1 MEKKSTARN
10 GWGVLPF
17 GFNLRPLR
25 VRSPPMATTVSD
37 FHSPGPGYHIR
48 YQDLREI
55 HRAVFEGD
63 AEKMQEIEQLL
74 VFGLHD
80 LNQRDRKNR
89 TPLHLACA
97 IGSVDMVKELV
108 MWECELNL
116 RDGENRTALVKAVQC
131 QEEACVD
138 ILLKNGADVNTKDFK
153 GNTALHYA
161 SYEGN
166 ISIARKL
173 LYNKGDIEAKNKDGL
188 TPLLVAVNEKKEKMA
203 KFLLGEANVNAV
215 DHAKRSA
222 LHLAC
227 ANGHEDMVKLL
238 VDRKCQLN
246 LRDSENT
253 TALLKAV
260 QSQEEACVDIL
271 LKHGA
276 NPDLKDNKGNTAL
289 HYAALGENVTIAQKV
304 LLRKGNM
311 EIKNKDGLTPLL
323 VAVNEKKEKIVEFLV
338 EKANINAVDPAKR
351 SALHLA
357 CANGREDMVK
367 LLVDRKCQLNLRDG
381 EDRTALVK
389 AVQCQEEACVTLLLE
404 HGADPNLKDNK
415 GNTALH
421 YAAREEILSIAEKL
435 LLKNAN
441 IEAKNMDGL
450 TPLLVALNENKEQMV
465 KFLVGKGARLLA
477 GDTVKSSDQLIS
489 EHKEEMKPENSSQN
503 HDLVAKKSEE
513 VALSRLTRKAD
524 TDDSRPSK
532 HEDLSSGTKDLQA
545 QVNYVEEIKKKTVPK
560 LNLRKLMAA
569 FQRPKRAKCGLVSQE
584 DRPLFADN
592 NFAREDKTETLC
604 KPSVSVSDYSPLAF
618 VSPETPQKS
627 LAMLGVTKSISARL
641 PKKSVDCLPGAADQQ
656 GKSISA
662 RLPKKSVDCLPG
674 AADQQGKSISARLP
688 KKSVD
693 CLPGAADQQG
703 KSIFNEQVED
713 SPRKDLRHWESPT
726 KVKDSVPTEA
736 VTTSDKQ
743 TPRSDFS
750 SEPDLEVAS
759 EQKQEQE
766 RPDKSENNHPQDKVI
781 LQTCILAEKTSES
794 QMKQVNIPL
803 VQLQNMA
810 REPEMNMECD
820 RQSDRSVHSEH
831 RRVHEEY
838 EEIQMKQGKLDW
850 KNVKRMSRELK
861 QKIGKTCKKYGIITH
876 PKLERL
882 RGNSKEADFKEMPPN
897 VTKVTLDREEKDE
910 FGVSVSVVPQAFPEQ
925 KEPSLDNAILSH
937 SYSGSL
943 DYACQSSSKLS
954 SHENDNKPG
963 EHVFNKNESLDSDP
977 ENKVR
982 NPLVT
987 SEVKED
993 QEFDMQMAKSLN
1005 QNTTNSKLD
1014 TGYIPPYSD
1023 PESLL
1028 DLRPAHSNVAKRM
1041 IQKKR
1046 HDTSAITNTY
1056 KKTKPIP
1063 DSFQKPLYADN
1074 DSTDNYKST
1083 EPALENVSSSP
1094 RPFRTSKVYQK
1105 EELQQDMQN
1114 LQRFKNEKGMLQ
1126 EKLALEKEKV
1136 ELQEETGKE
1145 RKQHESSKMEG
1156 AENIYAA
1163 AAAAAAAVPVPVPAA
1178 GLIQQRKSGK
1188 TDYHLFPTTQNEDSD
1203 SNDPGLSIMEIKK
1216 DTNVKWAS
1224 KASVIKPGFEES
1236 DSLTGSLLRVSNDN
1250 SLREMDQDERSNDP
1264 GLSVMEIKKD
1274 TNVKWA
1280 SKASVITP
1288 GFEEADS
1295 LTGSLL
1301 RVSNDNSLREMD
1313 QDERRPAKKTSKE
1326 KNKVKKQV
1334 KSVEHL
1340 DDLTQSSEAA
1350 SEDCKLQ
1357 YSDYKSSLLLIEL
1370 GMDCKDSVSVLTFR
1384 DAILKY
1390 ERSIELKKKECERL
1404 KRKILKVERKV
1415 NGLEK
1420 LLPETKEM
1428 KSQLEHQ
1435 KVEWERELYRLR
1447 LTLKQE
1453 KEKRRSAEMLYINIK
1468 EQLRSREELSEVS
1481 PPHEKEKG
1489 LLLENRTLQDE
1500 IATLRVE
1507 IDTIR
1512 NQKQEKEKRYREDT
1526 EIKKEKNDSIK
1537 LNEDEK
1543 LNRERLEAK
1552 LQSYRARLATAIQD
1566 HDQSQASKRDLELAF
1581 QRAKDE
1587 WSHLQAKM
1595 NFEMSNLKE
1604 NNDVLSQQLS
1614 EAESK
1619 LNALE
1624 IELQYTRDALREK
1637 TLALEHV
1644 QRNPK
1649 QTEGQKKEIEQ
1660 KYQNEQG
1667 KVNEYIGK
1675 HESLEGKLSQLQSEN
1690 MLLREQLDDAY
1701 SRVECKEKTRTDLE
1715 DQVQLIVRNLQ
1726 AESEKRS
1733 RILQER
1739 NKELINECKHL
1750 MERVFMYEKEKEER
1764 EASPELSHYRINL
1777 EDEVQDLK
1785 TLDQIESQCGDEK
1798 ENLKKCMELKQPLQF
1813 RLDQEVKKNE
1823 ELQKENTG
1831 LKNLLNMTGRMLL
1844 SKYENG
1850 ELPFYGDLKT
1860 SQTDADIQ
1868 INMLKQKIGDL
1879 RARLETESS
1888 RCLHLDAKNQVLQQ
1902 ELLSMMATEREC
1914 EKLKQIKKNL
1924 EEKVVNL
1931 RSHAEVNVVEGIQVE
1946 KYYKW
1951 EIDQRARLIVE
1962 ERLKE
1967 VNLFLQR
1974 RAASQENLEQLRAS
1988 HDASIRSQLALRIE
2002 ELESELQSKIRNS
2015 QELKIEL
2022 EKYRQLYLE
2031 ESEMR
2036 MSLTK
2041 KLSKTNERLEGTT
2054 TKYLVERQQ
2063 NRPFHSTPTMGPV
2076 LEGPYVGN
2084 LTSSLLL
2091 DRNVTPRENV
2101 MIPTSRPQTSVRSIE
2116 THLIKMLQELE
2127 DSITGELK
2135 EVAREL
2141 ESGFCRS
2148 SPLGPTDESNVN
2160 QDLVLQASQEY
2171 VEIFNRKYVI

>member
-1 MEKKSTARN
+1 MS
-10 GWGVLPF
+10 
-17 GFNLRPLR
+17 
-25 VRSPPMATTVSD
+25 
-37 FHSPGPGYHIR
+37 
-48 YQDLREI
+48 
-55 HRAVFEGD
+55 
-63 AEKMQEIEQLL
+63 
-74 VFGLHD
+74 
-80 LNQRDRKNR
+80 
-89 TPLHLACA
+89 
-97 IGSVDMVKELV
+97 
-108 MWECELNL
+108 
-116 RDGENRTALVKAVQC
+116 AL
-131 QEEACVD
+131 
-138 ILLKNGADVNTKDFK
+138 
-153 GNTALHYA
+153 
-161 SYEGN
+161 
-166 ISIARKL
+166 RKL
-173 LYNKGDIEAKNKDGL
+173 KVCMSCWLLAVVPGRLGPHVDSQEDLTFLWDMFGEKSLHSLVKDGL

-215 DHAKRSA
+215 DHAKRSALHLACANGHEDMVKLLVDRKCQLNLRDSENTTALLKAVQSQEEACVDILLKHGANPDLKDNKGNTALHYAALGENVTIAQKVLLRKGNMEIKNKDGLTPLLVAVNEKKEKIVEFLVEKANINAVDPAKRSA

-450 TPLLVALNENKEQMV
+450 TPLSVALNENKEQMV

-532 HEDLSSGTKDLQA
+532 HEDLSSGTK
-545 QVNYVEEIKKKTVPK
+545 TVPK

-569 FQRPKRAKCGLVSQE
+569 FRRPKRAKCGLVSQE

-656 GKSISA
+656 GKSI
-662 RLPKKSVDCLPG
+662 
-674 AADQQGKSISARLP
+674 
-688 KKSVD
+688 
-693 CLPGAADQQG
+693 
-703 KSIFNEQVED
+703 FNEQVED

-743 TPRSDFS
+743 TPRSEYFS

-766 RPDKSENNHPQDKVI
+766 RTDKSENNHPQDKVI

-794 QMKQVNIPL
+794 QTKQVNIPL
-803 VQLQNMA
+803 VQLQNVA
-810 REPEMNMECD
+810 REPEMNMECG
-820 RQSDRSVHSEH
+820 RQGDRSVHSEH

-882 RGNSKEADFKEMPPN
+882 RGNSKEADLKEVPPN

-987 SEVKED
+987 FEVKED

-1028 DLRPAHSNVAKRM
+1028 DLRPAHSNVAKHM

-1163 AAAAAAAVPVPVPAA
+1163 AAAAAAAAAVPVPVPAA

-1203 SNDPGLSIMEIKK
+1203 SKRVYWTFAQTVSGKVEFKTWETFGELSGLSSSEAPCNDPGLSIMEIKK

-1224 KASVIKPGFEES
+1224 KASVIKPGFEEA

-1264 GLSVMEIKKD
+1264 GLSIMEIKKD

-1288 GFEEADS
+1288 GFEEGDS

-1313 QDERRPAKKTSKE
+1313 QDERS
-1326 KNKVKKQV
+1326 VKKQV

-1447 LTLKQE
+1447 
-1453 KEKRRSAEMLYINIK
+1453 
-1468 EQLRSREELSEVS
+1468 VS
-1481 PPHEKEKG
+1481 PPREKEKG
-1489 LLLENRTLQDE
+1489 LLLENRRLQDE

-1512 NQKQEKEKRYREDT
+1512 NQKQEKEKRYREAT

-1537 LNEDEK
+1537 LNEVTLTNTVFQSSGQLNVVTTENNMLNSNLQDEK

-1587 WSHLQAKM
+1587 WCHLQAKM

-1750 MERVFMYEKEKEER
+1750 MERVFTYEKEKEER
-1764 EASPELSHYRINL
+1764 EVVMRELQQELADALKKQSMSQASPELSHYRINL

-1831 LKNLLNMTGRMLL
+1831 
-1844 SKYENG
+1844 
-1850 ELPFYGDLKT
+1850 
-1860 SQTDADIQ
+1860 
-1868 INMLKQKIGDL
+1868 
-1879 RARLETESS
+1879 
-1888 RCLHLDAKNQVLQQ
+1888 
-1902 ELLSMMATEREC
+1902 
-1914 EKLKQIKKNL
+1914 
-1924 EEKVVNL
+1924 
-1931 RSHAEVNVVEGIQVE
+1931 
-1946 KYYKW
+1946 
-1951 EIDQRARLIVE
+1951 
-1962 ERLKE
+1962 
-1967 VNLFLQR
+1967 
-1974 RAASQENLEQLRAS
+1974 
-1988 HDASIRSQLALRIE
+1988 
-2002 ELESELQSKIRNS
+2002 
-2015 QELKIEL
+2015 
-2022 EKYRQLYLE
+2022 
-2031 ESEMR
+2031 
-2036 MSLTK
+2036 
-2041 KLSKTNERLEGTT
+2041 
-2054 TKYLVERQQ
+2054 
-2063 NRPFHSTPTMGPV
+2063 
-2076 LEGPYVGN
+2076 
-2084 LTSSLLL
+2084 
-2091 DRNVTPRENV
+2091 
-2101 MIPTSRPQTSVRSIE
+2101 
-2116 THLIKMLQELE
+2116 MLQELE

-2171 VEIFNRKYVI
+2171 VEIFNRKYMI

>member
-55 HRAVFEGD
+55 HRAVFDGD
-63 AEKMQEIEQLL
+63 AEKMQEIHQLQ
-74 VFGLHD
+74 VFGLRD

-97 IGSVDMVKELV
+97 IGSVYMVKKLV
-108 MWECELNL
+108 KWECQLNL

-138 ILLKNGADVNTKDFK
+138 ILLKKRADVNTKDFK

-173 LYNKGDIEAKNKDGL
+173 LSSKGDIEAKNKDGL
-188 TPLLVAVNEKKEKMA
+188 TPLLVAVNEKKVKMVEFLVEK
-203 KFLLGEANVNAV
+203 ANINAV

-253 TALLKAV
+253 TALLK
-260 QSQEEACVDIL
+260 
-271 LKHGA
+271 
-276 NPDLKDNKGNTAL
+276 
-289 HYAALGENVTIAQKV
+289 
-304 LLRKGNM
+304 
-311 EIKNKDGLTPLL
+311 DGLTPLL
-323 VAVNEKKEKIVEFLV
+323 VAVNEKKEKMVEFLV
-338 EKANINAVDPAKR
+338 EKANINAVDHAKR

-357 CANGREDMVK
+357 CASGREDMVK

-389 AVQCQEEACVTLLLE
+389 AVQCQEKACVTLLLE

-421 YAAREEILSIAEKL
+421 YAAREEIISIAEKL

-513 VALSRLTRKAD
+513 VALSSLTRKAD

-532 HEDLSSGTKDLQA
+532 HEDLSSGTKTVPELNLRKLVAGFRRPKRAKCGLVSQEDRPLFADNNFAREDKTETLCKPSVSVSDYSPLAFVSPDTPQKSLA
-545 QVNYVEEIKKKTVPK
+545 MLGVTKTVPK
-560 LNLRKLMAA
+560 LNLRKLVAG
-569 FQRPKRAKCGLVSQE
+569 FRRPKRAKCGLVSQE

-627 LAMLGVTKSISARL
+627 LAVLGVTKSISARL

-656 GKSISA
+656 G
-662 RLPKKSVDCLPG
+662 
-674 AADQQGKSISARLP
+674 Q
-688 KKSVD
+688 
-693 CLPGAADQQG
+693 
-703 KSIFNEQVED
+703 SIFNEQVED

-736 VTTSDKQ
+736 VATSDKQ

-794 QMKQVNIPL
+794 QTKQVNIPL

-810 REPEMNMECD
+810 REPEMNMECG
-820 RQSDRSVHSEH
+820 RQGDRSVHSEH
-831 RRVHEEY
+831 HRVHEEY

-876 PKLERL
+876 PKLEPL
-882 RGNSKEADFKEMPPN
+882 RGNSKEADLKEIPPN
-897 VTKVTLDREEKDE
+897 VTKVTLDCEEKDE

-925 KEPSLDNAILSH
+925 KEPSLENAILSH

-987 SEVKED
+987 FEVKED

-1023 PESLL
+1023 PESLF
-1028 DLRPAHSNVAKRM
+1028 DLRLAHSNVAKQM

-1056 KKTKPIP
+1056 KKTKPIR

-1136 ELQEETGKE
+1136 ELQKETGKE
-1145 RKQHESSKMEG
+1145 RKQHMSSEMEG

-1163 AAAAAAAVPVPVPAA
+1163 AAAAPAAAAAAAVPVPVPAA

-1203 SNDPGLSIMEIKK
+1203 SNDPGLSTMEIKK
-1216 DTNVKWAS
+1216 DK
-1224 KASVIKPGFEES
+1224 
-1236 DSLTGSLLRVSNDN
+1236 
-1250 SLREMDQDERSNDP
+1250 
-1264 GLSVMEIKKD
+1264 
-1274 TNVKWA
+1274 NVKWA

-1301 RVSNDNSLREMD
+1301 RVSNDNSLSEMD
-1313 QDERRPAKKTSKE
+1313 QDERR
-1326 KNKVKKQV
+1326 
-1334 KSVEHL
+1334 
-1340 DDLTQSSEAA
+1340 
-1350 SEDCKLQ
+1350 
-1357 YSDYKSSLLLIEL
+1357 
-1370 GMDCKDSVSVLTFR
+1370 
-1384 DAILKY
+1384 
-1390 ERSIELKKKECERL
+1390 
-1404 KRKILKVERKV
+1404 
-1415 NGLEK
+1415 
-1420 LLPETKEM
+1420 
-1428 KSQLEHQ
+1428 
-1435 KVEWERELYRLR
+1435 
-1447 LTLKQE
+1447 
-1453 KEKRRSAEMLYINIK
+1453 
-1468 EQLRSREELSEVS
+1468 
-1481 PPHEKEKG
+1481 
-1489 LLLENRTLQDE
+1489 
-1500 IATLRVE
+1500 
-1507 IDTIR
+1507 
-1512 NQKQEKEKRYREDT
+1512 
-1526 EIKKEKNDSIK
+1526 
-1537 LNEDEK
+1537 
-1543 LNRERLEAK
+1543 
-1552 LQSYRARLATAIQD
+1552 
-1566 HDQSQASKRDLELAF
+1566 
-1581 QRAKDE
+1581 
-1587 WSHLQAKM
+1587 
-1595 NFEMSNLKE
+1595 
-1604 NNDVLSQQLS
+1604 
-1614 EAESK
+1614 
-1619 LNALE
+1619 
-1624 IELQYTRDALREK
+1624 
-1637 TLALEHV
+1637 
-1644 QRNPK
+1644 
-1649 QTEGQKKEIEQ
+1649 
-1660 KYQNEQG
+1660 
-1667 KVNEYIGK
+1667 
-1675 HESLEGKLSQLQSEN
+1675 
-1690 MLLREQLDDAY
+1690 
-1701 SRVECKEKTRTDLE
+1701 
-1715 DQVQLIVRNLQ
+1715 
-1726 AESEKRS
+1726 
-1733 RILQER
+1733 
-1739 NKELINECKHL
+1739 
-1750 MERVFMYEKEKEER
+1750 
-1764 EASPELSHYRINL
+1764 
-1777 EDEVQDLK
+1777 
-1785 TLDQIESQCGDEK
+1785 
-1798 ENLKKCMELKQPLQF
+1798 
-1813 RLDQEVKKNE
+1813 
-1823 ELQKENTG
+1823 
-1831 LKNLLNMTGRMLL
+1831 
-1844 SKYENG
+1844 
-1850 ELPFYGDLKT
+1850 
-1860 SQTDADIQ
+1860 
-1868 INMLKQKIGDL
+1868 
-1879 RARLETESS
+1879 
-1888 RCLHLDAKNQVLQQ
+1888 
-1902 ELLSMMATEREC
+1902 
-1914 EKLKQIKKNL
+1914 
-1924 EEKVVNL
+1924 
-1931 RSHAEVNVVEGIQVE
+1931 
-1946 KYYKW
+1946 
-1951 EIDQRARLIVE
+1951 
-1962 ERLKE
+1962 
-1967 VNLFLQR
+1967 
-1974 RAASQENLEQLRAS
+1974 
-1988 HDASIRSQLALRIE
+1988 
-2002 ELESELQSKIRNS
+2002 
-2015 QELKIEL
+2015 
-2022 EKYRQLYLE
+2022 
-2031 ESEMR
+2031 
-2036 MSLTK
+2036 
-2041 KLSKTNERLEGTT
+2041 
-2054 TKYLVERQQ
+2054 
-2063 NRPFHSTPTMGPV
+2063 
-2076 LEGPYVGN
+2076 
-2084 LTSSLLL
+2084 
-2091 DRNVTPRENV
+2091 
-2101 MIPTSRPQTSVRSIE
+2101 
-2116 THLIKMLQELE
+2116 
-2127 DSITGELK
+2127 
-2135 EVAREL
+2135 
-2141 ESGFCRS
+2141 
-2148 SPLGPTDESNVN
+2148 
-2160 QDLVLQASQEY
+2160 
-2171 VEIFNRKYVI
+2171 